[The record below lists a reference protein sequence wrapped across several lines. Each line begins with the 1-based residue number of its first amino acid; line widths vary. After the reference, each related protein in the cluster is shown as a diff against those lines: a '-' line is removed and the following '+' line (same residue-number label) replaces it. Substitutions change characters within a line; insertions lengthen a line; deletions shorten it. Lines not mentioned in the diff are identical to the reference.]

1 MTSMTAFPLADADL
15 ADRLAVRLAL
25 VEERLRDAVA
35 NVDPLADT
43 ASRHLV
49 NAGGK
54 RLRPLLTLLAA
65 ELGDGSRREVVD
77 AAVVVELTHL
87 ATLYHDDVMD
97 SAPLR
102 RGAPAAH
109 EVWGN
114 SVAILTGD
122 LLFARASA
130 TVAGLGPDAVRI
142 QAATFERLCLGQLH
156 ETVGPRPEDDRVA
169 HYLQV
174 LADKTA
180 SLIATSAR
188 FGAMFAGCA
197 PGVVA
202 TVTGFGEKIGVAFQ
216 LADDVIDLTSD
227 GDVTGKTPGTDLRER
242 VPTMPALLLRAR
254 AAGPEATDEDRRIVA
269 LLDGDL
275 SGDADLATA
284 VAALRGHPVV
294 DETRRRAVELAQA
307 AVRELDPL
315 PAGPVKDALVSF
327 ADALVDRAA

>member
-1 MTSMTAFPLADADL
+1 MTSSTTFPLADPDL

-35 NVDPLADT
+35 NVDPLADD

-188 FGAMFAGCA
+188 FGAMFAGCR
-197 PGVVA
+197 PDVVA

-254 AAGPEATDEDRRIVA
+254 AALEGSSDEDRRLVA

-275 SGDADLATA
+275 SSDDDLAAA
-284 VAALRGHPVV
+284 VAALRVHPVV
-294 DETRRRAVELAQA
+294 ADTRARAVALAQA